1 MNPYRDSNALRIAA
15 ATLTLLLAQAGAP
28 PIALTQPQPG
38 PAPTG
43 MPGMTMPAAGR
54 AAPPA
59 AAPPAT
65 RPQAVPPAVV
75 PATVTP
81 PATVPATGVPAP
93 PNPAAIDWPSPIK
106 DNEFNSFLLFDLFEF
121 QRATKVEAARWDIVG
136 WYGGDIERVWF
147 KSEGRYNGALR
158 AGEMDLQLLYGRLI
172 TPFLDLQAGVRY
184 ERQLSWDNSRGRAF
198 GVLGVQGMVPYGME
212 LEAAIF
218 VSQHGDISTRVTL
231 SQDFLLTQ
239 SLILQPRF
247 ELNAALQSAAQYG
260 VGRWLNDTEVG
271 LRLRYEFSR
280 EFAPYVGVS
289 WLQSFGETATLR
301 SAGGERRTILQLVT
315 GFRMWF

>member
-1 MNPYRDSNALRIAA
+1 MKSNRDCDALRIAA
-15 ATLTLLLAQAGAP
+15 ATLALLLAQPVIP
-28 PIALTQPQPG
+28 PIALAQAQAE
-38 PAPTG
+38 PALTG

-65 RPQAVPPAVV
+65 LPRAAPPTAV
-75 PATVTP
+75 PATVVP
-81 PATVPATGVPAP
+81 PATVPATDVPAP
-93 PNPAAIDWPSPIK
+93 PNPAALGWPSPIK
-106 DNEFNSFLLFDLFEF
+106 DNELNSFLLFDLFEF
-121 QRATKVEAARWDIVG
+121 QRAPNVEAARWDIVG

-198 GVLGVQGMVPYGME
+198 GVLGVQGLVPYGME
-212 LEAAIF
+212 LEAAVF
-218 VSQHGDISTRVTL
+218 VSQHGALSTRVTL
-231 SQDFLLTQ
+231 SQDFLLSQ

-247 ELNAALQSAAQYG
+247 ELNAAIQSAAQYG

-289 WLQSFGETATLR
+289 WLQSFGETAALR